1 MVVSFNY
8 RLGALGFLH
17 LSGVLGADE
26 ADAGVV
32 GLLDQ
37 IEALRWV
44 HDNIAAFGG
53 DPKRV
58 TIYGVSAG
66 GESVA
71 NLLASPASY
80 GLVRRAILSGG
91 GGSHI
96 AQPEQAQVITL
107 RFLRELGLAP
117 GAAAKLRQVPPADL
131 VAAQDAMAPGVHGAW
146 VWRPVVGSSI
156 LPVVPI
162 AAIARG
168 DAFGRPL
175 LIGHN
180 GNEAASVQLM
190 DSSAA
195 DHAPSVLS
203 ELFGEQTVE
212 PVLQAYRASRPDLD
226 ETGANMALLGDERDG
241 IPTTRLADA
250 QSVYAP
256 VWRYRMDRRPVDMPE
271 SLNGGHGMDALMIWR
286 AAPPCP
292 DGESRNLAE
301 LSRAITTYWSHFVIV
316 GEPTGMDLPQWPR
329 YEKERATM
337 IIDTP
342 LWIEKDPRSDERRVW
357 DGRSW
362 LSGK

>member
-1 MVVSFNY
+1 MTVATRDGRVRGIRTETLRAWRGIPYARPPVGPLRFRRPLPTERWNGVLDAVEHSPIAWQSGALSDAVFPSSPQPPCNEDCLSINISAPLEPPLERSGYPVLVWIHSGGNVVGWGAGKSVGDGIPFVNRGIMVVSFNY

-175 LIGHN
+175 LIG
-180 GNEAASVQLM
+180 
-190 DSSAA
+190 
-195 DHAPSVLS
+195 
-203 ELFGEQTVE
+203 
-212 PVLQAYRASRPDLD
+212 
-226 ETGANMALLGDERDG
+226 
-241 IPTTRLADA
+241 
-250 QSVYAP
+250 
-256 VWRYRMDRRPVDMPE
+256 
-271 SLNGGHGMDALMIWR
+271 
-286 AAPPCP
+286 
-292 DGESRNLAE
+292 
-301 LSRAITTYWSHFVIV
+301 
-316 GEPTGMDLPQWPR
+316 
-329 YEKERATM
+329 
-337 IIDTP
+337 
-342 LWIEKDPRSDERRVW
+342 
-357 DGRSW
+357 
-362 LSGK
+362 